1 VSEPDPENVYS
12 YGATPTFAS
21 QYDQRFAYCLY
32 VPPELENSRAEPR
45 PLVVIQHGTDR
56 SYDEY
61 RDLYS
66 DLGNRMQCVILTPLF
81 PAHIESTSDLHNFKF
96 LKYHSIRYDLVLIA
110 MVEEVA
116 QRYPIQSQR
125 IYLHGFSGGGQFA
138 HRFFMA
144 HPDRLAAVSI
154 GAPGRVTL
162 IDDGQP
168 WWLGTADFEAIFHRK
183 IDIAAMADVPVQ
195 MVVGDQDTETW
206 EINNVGGSN
215 WMDGAEKTGRTRIER
230 LNALRHNYESLGISV
245 RLTVV
250 PDVGHGGQ
258 LVVPYVAD
266 FLAEVMA
273 GQEASP
279 AR

>member
-1 VSEPDPENVYS
+1 MREPDPENVYR
-12 YGATPTFAS
+12 YGATPTLAA
-21 QYDQRFAYCLY
+21 QHDQRFSYCLY
-32 VPPELENSRAEPR
+32 VPPELEHAGAEPR

-56 SYDEY
+56 SYNEY

-66 DLGNRMQCVILTPLF
+66 ELGNRMQCVILAPLF

-96 LKYHSIRYDLVLIA
+96 LKYNSIRYDLVLLA

-125 IYLHGFSGGGQFA
+125 FYLHGFSGGGQFA

-183 IDIAAMADVPVQ
+183 IDTAAMANVPVQ

-273 GQEASP
+273 GQEASS